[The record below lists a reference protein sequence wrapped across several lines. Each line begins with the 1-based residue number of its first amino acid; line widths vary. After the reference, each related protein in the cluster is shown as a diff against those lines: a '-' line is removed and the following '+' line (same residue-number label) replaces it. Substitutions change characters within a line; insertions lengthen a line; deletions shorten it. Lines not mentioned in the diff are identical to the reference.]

1 MQYVRIPRDRAAEWA
16 ERVEELIE
24 EFIAEPRSGETVY
37 GLAVAPYPT
46 LPPTSTG
53 SPDRRS
59 DTGGRSGS
67 PSEVPAGST
76 S

>member
-46 LPPTSTG
+46 PPPTL
-53 SPDRRS
+53 DR
-59 DTGGRSGS
+59 
-67 PSEVPAGST
+67 VA
-76 S
+76 